1 MTKKQAI
8 ALMMEEPNLIK
19 RPLVLSGGKAVFGFK
34 PEEYEAV
41 LKR

>member
-19 RPLVLSGGKAVFGFK
+19 RPLIISGSKAVFGFK